1 MALRKKQ
8 KGGALNTSTYN
19 KSNKGIQANIA
30 KGSVGYRKGVM
41 VNADEDLKEERN
53 KKNPRLT
60 KAKKIK
66 LKKKTVAKIPNRYQT
81 GGFLEDP
88 ISNID

>member
-1 MALRKKQ
+1 
-8 KGGALNTSTYN
+8 
-19 KSNKGIQANIA
+19 
-30 KGSVGYRKGVM
+30 M